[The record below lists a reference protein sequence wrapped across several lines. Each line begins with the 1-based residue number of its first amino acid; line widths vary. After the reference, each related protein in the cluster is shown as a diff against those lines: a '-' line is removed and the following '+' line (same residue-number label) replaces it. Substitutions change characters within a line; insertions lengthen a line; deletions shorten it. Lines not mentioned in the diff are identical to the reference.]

1 MLFVYIFLKSTEV
14 SLVETHYIYWKE
26 ICGCILFGGGEET
39 ADYIALKQSLYIH
52 TYF

>member
-14 SLVETHYIYWKE
+14 SLVETHYIGRKSVDVSY
-26 ICGCILFGGGEET
+26 LGGGET
-39 ADYIALKQSLYIH
+39 ADYIALKQRLYIH